1 MLFHLET
8 KCGSV
13 VRPDQAERVSR
24 GIEKHSECV
33 SCRSRGPC
41 PYRDR
46 RSLAFVQ
53 IIDLHVNVRLLRM
66 LLSRPF
72 GCAIV
77 LNLLKRDDG
86 SIVRSGHDLRPTR
99 IIRYFVP
106 TEQLGIEVGKP
117 TRLRAVD
124 HDHVECSDHRIT
136 VRRLSRPG
144 KASGTGGSLFSTN
157 GRFVLSRPLAERETP
172 KRWHRNQ
179 HRIVTPNFRQLA
191 RTVAI
196 AVRLADGLE
205 PLDLDHWIG

>member
-1 MLFHLET
+1 MWFHLD
-8 KCGSV
+8 KKYGSV

-33 SCRSRGPC
+33 SCRSCGPC
-41 PYRDR
+41 PYRDH
-46 RSLAFVQ
+46 RSLAVVQ

-66 LLSRPF
+66 LLPRPF
-72 GCAIV
+72 GRGIV
-77 LNLLKRDDG
+77 LYLLKCDDR
-86 SIVRSGHDLRPTR
+86 SVVRSGHDLRPTR

-124 HDHVECSDHRIT
+124 HEHVECSDHRIT
-136 VRRLSRPG
+136 VRRLSRPD

-157 GRFVLSRPLAERETP
+157 GRFGLSRPLAESATP

-179 HRIVTPNFRQLA
+179 HSINTPNFRQLT
-191 RTVAI
+191 RPVAI
-196 AVRLADGLE
+196 AAPPGLR
-205 PLDLDHWIG
+205 P